1 MVEDL
6 FELGDWQLIK
16 FLITQRISLKFAG
29 LNSETDFKCS
39 HSSMCLLSTLHKCVG
54 QRCLCTKCVSVLYD
68 LKRYVFKLRD
78 FLFFN

>member
-54 QRCLCTKCVSVLYD
+54 QRCLCTKCVSVLS
-68 LKRYVFKLRD
+68 D
-78 FLFFN
+78 FIEIRFQITRFSLA